1 MLIQKALIIDGSYLI
16 HRALHVDSI
25 FELHDSKGRPS
36 GGILQVFRSLIPTLA
51 KHPGYMPVFCW
62 DKGLAKRR
70 LQVYPNYKHHQDK
83 TEVLA
88 ESYINPDLAAELEKD
103 NEYVSSYHSQ
113 RDVVIE
119 VLRVLGVP
127 SLLVDGWEGDDLMYI
142 CSKQVPKSII
152 MTDDK
157 DLIQLLSPTTKISRP
172 LANEVIEYSRYQ
184 EDHNDPEMRKFVIM
198 KAITG
203 DGSDNIPKCC
213 YGVGAV
219 AALEIAETML
229 SDQNWVDT
237 LRGHRLKKFRDFT
250 NEESLNQFNINME
263 LVDLSR
269 VEITP
274 EILRIVTNEL
284 NSVSVPNF
292 FKVARI
298 FGEYEINNVD
308 TNKLVGTL
316 TALNATLG
324 SN

>member
-219 AALEIAETML
+219 AALEIAETIL

-250 NEESLNQFNINME
+250 NEESLSQFNINME